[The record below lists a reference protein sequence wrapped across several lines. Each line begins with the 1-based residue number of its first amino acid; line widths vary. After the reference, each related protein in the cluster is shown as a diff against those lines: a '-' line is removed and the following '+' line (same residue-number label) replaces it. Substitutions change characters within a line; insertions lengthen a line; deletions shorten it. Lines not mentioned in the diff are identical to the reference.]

1 MPSIATLTVVGVIV
15 LAVLIFLFLR
25 ARQSDL
31 LGEIMKKR
39 AGSKL
44 VSRAD
49 YVEGVETI
57 PVVLSLTEDTIYYE
71 NPDLQASFE
80 LPRIDEVEYADDLMT
95 GKHIRQG
102 CRVLRLRSHGATF
115 EFLLD
120 AAEAKKW
127 ESAFKGH
134 RLDAQPNAQAV

>member
-1 MPSIATLTVVGVIV
+1 MTSIATLTVVGVIV

-49 YVEGVETI
+49 YVEGREEI
-57 PVVLSLTEDTIYYE
+57 PVVLALTDDTFYYE
-71 NPDLQASFE
+71 NADLQASFE
-80 LPRIDEVEYADDLMT
+80 LARIDEIEYADDLMT
-95 GKHIRQG
+95 GKHIRAG
-102 CRVLRLRSHGATF
+102 CRVLRLRSHGTTF
-115 EFLLD
+115 EFLID
-120 AAEAKKW
+120 TPESKKW
-127 ESAFKGH
+127 EAALRQH
-134 RLDAQPNAQAV
+134 RIDEPNAAAV